1 MTLRYHEFKWVVE
14 VVECRLTSETM
25 RLMKRKDGRVLQQ
38 ITDAAGGC
46 EFSWLWSHQDL
57 GFEPWF
63 RFESDQSLGYSGYW
77 EIGQQEKTGGSSTK
91 PCVIIC
97 LGNFVQ
103 DVFFTAWSSRSPIKL
118 THWNGSPQLQESR
131 YWAPTQLGTRVRC
144 CYFRHAKGCSLMQ
157 MVQWT
162 LADVSE
168 THFVRSI
175 LLDMFSTRTHE
186 RICTTLELCFAA
198 RMLLGP

>member
-1 MTLRYHEFKWVVE
+1 MVPPTCRSRDTGLLRSLAR
-14 VVECRLTSETM
+14 ECVAAVFDMQRA
-25 RLMKRKDGRVLQQ
+25 VL
-38 ITDAAGGC
+38 
-46 EFSWLWSHQDL
+46 
-57 GFEPWF
+57 
-63 RFESDQSLGYSGYW
+63 ES
-77 EIGQQEKTGGSSTK
+77 
-91 PCVIIC
+91 
-97 LGNFVQ
+97 
-103 DVFFTAWSSRSPIKL
+103 
-118 THWNGSPQLQESR
+118 
-131 YWAPTQLGTRVRC
+131 
-144 CYFRHAKGCSLMQ
+144 Q